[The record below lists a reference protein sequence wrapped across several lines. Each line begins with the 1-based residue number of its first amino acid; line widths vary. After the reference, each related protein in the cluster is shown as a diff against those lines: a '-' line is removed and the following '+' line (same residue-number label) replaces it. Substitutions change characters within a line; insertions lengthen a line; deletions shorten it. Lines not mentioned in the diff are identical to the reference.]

1 MRSIGQNHRLKR
13 SKNFSDHFLSIHLLH
28 PKESVQSRNLS
39 LSVIQTK
46 SIVKNLKIEM
56 PL

>member
-1 MRSIGQNHRLKR
+1 MRSIGQNHRLIR
-13 SKNFSDHFLSIHLLH
+13 SKNFSDHLLSIHLLD
-28 PKESVQSRNLS
+28 PKESVQSRNPS

-56 PL
+56 PF